1 MNYEYRSKIFTF
13 SEFIILKF
21 TQHLNMSSTKKNL
34 LAFTVIMTVFFLQ
47 IFDEKINLFL
57 GIGKADTNF
66 YWSIV
71 GQILKYLIPTLTVL
85 FIFHKPKDII
95 GELGLNKDFSR
106 GLQYAFLFT
115 LPMLIGY
122 YLLGQYNNEQTF
134 IENILKAFKDGF
146 REEIFFRAFLFGQ
159 LFRQAKLGFLP
170 SVLINGLIFGLLHIY
185 QAHTL
190 ADSIGIFVITF
201 AGAIWFAWLFIEW
214 KENLWLPILMH
225 FFMNLYWHLFSTESS
240 ALGGLILNLPRILT
254 IALSIYLTIKI
265 IRKTGKL
272 KINKT
277 NFIRQ
282 KV

>member
-1 MNYEYRSKIFTF
+1 
-13 SEFIILKF
+13 
-21 TQHLNMSSTKKNL
+21 MSNTKRQL
-34 LAFTVIMTVFFLQ
+34 LAFTVILTVFFLQ
-47 IFDEKINLFL
+47 VFNEKVSVFL
-57 GIGKADTNF
+57 GIGKSDTNF
-66 YWSIV
+66 YWSIF
-71 GQILKYLIPTLTVL
+71 GQILKYIIPTLIVL
-85 FIFHKPKDII
+85 FIFHKPKDIL
-95 GELGLNKDFSR
+95 GELGLNNNFLE

-122 YLLGQYNNEQTF
+122 FLLGYYNNEQTF
-134 IENILKAFKDGF
+134 IEHILKAFKDGF

-159 LFRQAKLGFLP
+159 LFRQVKLGFLP
-170 SVLINGLIFGLLHIY
+170 AVLINGLIFGLLHIY

-190 ADSIGIFVITF
+190 AESIGIFAITF

-214 KENLWLPILMH
+214 KENLWLPIFMH
-225 FFMNLYWHLFSTESS
+225 FFMNLYWHLFSTEKS
-240 ALGGLILNLPRILT
+240 AMGGLILNLPRILT
-254 IALSIYLTIKI
+254 IALSIYFTIKI